1 MADLQLYLEAERR
14 GLLPA
19 DKQSLLDEA
28 RSRGLIE
35 GSAKPAPKIES
46 EIPQRKYSLPE
57 AISTGVTKIPEG
69 YANLISGIKEVV
81 TNPSIL
87 IKPVMGME
95 ANAAESINAPPV
107 VTNAIKSVMS
117 TGQLFGPIK
126 QLYDRLNPSAEKE
139 NKAMADSVTKDVERK
154 YGTYDNFK
162 RAIAED
168 PVAVAL
174 DLSTVFTGGA
184 SAFAKAPAVASK
196 LTTAAKYT
204 NPMTPIVGAGKVAN
218 YLTATPASKIRNALT
233 PTTTT
238 LSTVTEGRSPALQA
252 KLNEPTPDIVPGSKP
267 TVAELTSD
275 VSGTLLPAFQ
285 KQIFEKNP
293 TAPTERAAER
303 DAARIAQVQKIS
315 KTENVITALKELRDT
330 NAKENFGAAYDESVI
345 ADPTLTALMNRPS
358 MNKVFAKA
366 KELAAEKNDTFQS
379 GINVPAKETTVKN
392 PLTLGM
398 IKETTPAKF
407 AEYPVKSLHYVIK
420 AFDDLL
426 DPNLSTGFK
435 GNKAFAIRDTRREF
449 VKWMEGKSEA
459 YKLAREKYGEQSTPI
474 TKAEVGNLLEAKLKD
489 TLDENRLK
497 DSAREFTKT
506 IAADQIPK
514 SGMSK
519 TTGAAR
525 FNSLTELYSPEE
537 MKILQS
543 ISDDVNRQVKTKRLA
558 AEGAKAGSQIATIDS
573 APALLSKVATVTNYI
588 IDRLSGRLNEKMAA
602 ELALEMLNDPAA
614 FSARLDK
621 VISREKNAASF
632 AKAKSVAGTALKS
645 LPARTAVQV
654 NNALANQENRNA
666 LAQ

>member
-14 GLLPA
+14 GILPA

-35 GSAKPAPKIES
+35 GSAKSTLTPTPKIES
-46 EIPQRKYSLPE
+46 EIPQRNYTLPE
-57 AISTGVTKIPEG
+57 AVVTGVTNIPRG
-69 YANLISGIKEVV
+69 FGNLISGIKETI
-81 TNPSIL
+81 TNPSAL
-87 IKPVMGME
+87 LKTVKGME

-117 TGQLFGPIK
+117 TGQLFGPLND
-126 QLYDRLNPSAEKE
+126 LYNRLNPSAEKE

-174 DLSTVFTGGA
+174 DLSSVFTGGA

-303 DAARIAQVQKIS
+303 DAARIAQVQKILGS
-315 KTENVITALKELRDT
+315 DASNW
-330 NAKENFGAAYDESVI
+330 I
-345 ADPTLTALMNRPS
+345 AQIPFSYIGMPFSFYKNSISMGYWPT
-358 MNKVFAKA
+358 V
-366 KELAAEKNDTFQS
+366 
-379 GINVPAKETTVKN
+379 
-392 PLTLGM
+392 
-398 IKETTPAKF
+398 
-407 AEYPVKSLHYVIK
+407 
-420 AFDDLL
+420 
-426 DPNLSTGFK
+426 
-435 GNKAFAIRDTRREF
+435 
-449 VKWMEGKSEA
+449 
-459 YKLAREKYGEQSTPI
+459 
-474 TKAEVGNLLEAKLKD
+474 
-489 TLDENRLK
+489 
-497 DSAREFTKT
+497 
-506 IAADQIPK
+506 DQI
-514 SGMSK
+514 
-519 TTGAAR
+519 
-525 FNSLTELYSPEE
+525 
-537 MKILQS
+537 
-543 ISDDVNRQVKTKRLA
+543 
-558 AEGAKAGSQIATIDS
+558 
-573 APALLSKVATVTNYI
+573 
-588 IDRLSGRLNEKMAA
+588 
-602 ELALEMLNDPAA
+602 
-614 FSARLDK
+614 
-621 VISREKNAASF
+621 
-632 AKAKSVAGTALKS
+632 
-645 LPARTAVQV
+645 
-654 NNALANQENRNA
+654 NQT
-666 LAQ
+666 L